1 MVLEVEIHSP
11 RFSGGGWLAFPA
23 LKAAYK
29 HVQLEIEF
37 RPEVWD
43 GILFLTGERDDL
55 AGDFMALLIHQGFVE
70 FR

>member
-1 MVLEVEIHSP
+1 MDIQIP
-11 RFSGGGWLAFPA
+11 RFSGQGWLAFPA

-55 AGDFMALLIHQGFVE
+55 VGDFMALLIHQGFVE